1 MAIPQ
6 PKILSAITVPTGGW
20 VFKLYVSR
28 LAEYDTTVTATIA
41 AGTYFLAWDNQSDD
55 FLYAFANTV
64 NAAIDAAHAA
74 FPTDSITCWLDSS
87 YKVNIGFEDTY
98 YQGDPARGIKL
109 AWTESDGDDI
119 AKVLG
124 FDYSADDTNASASG
138 SNNKT
143 FTADWQHGYGWYAND
158 DGLLRDSLVEDE
170 HEVEAMQSV
179 AHSGLVRT
187 QRIGQRF
194 LNSIQLEFVP
204 RSRMFS
210 QNVGYG
216 TASVYPYE
224 YNQGLE
230 CWWILAQQGYRFR
243 FYRDGR
249 HTIASAAVSG
259 TATASNTTTLTDG
272 GRSFD
277 TDPQPYK
284 GRLLWVATYGAN
296 TASPARFYISS
307 HTATV
312 LTAANAHPYSQNLT
326 AGGSTYY
333 VFDQPY
339 QTYVVDLAKM
349 KTFKPAQTA
358 EALDVYSIEIPVRR
372 YVSS

>member
-28 LAEYDTTVTATIA
+28 LAQYDTEVTATIA
-41 AGTYFLAWDNQSDD
+41 AGTYFLSWDNQSDD
-55 FLYAFANTV
+55 FLYAFGVAV

-74 FPTDSITCWLDSS
+74 FPSYSLQCWLDSS
-87 YKVNIGFEDTY
+87 YKVNIGFEDSY
-98 YQGDPARGIKL
+98 YQGSPARGIKL
-109 AWTESDGDDI
+109 AWTEQDGDDI

-124 FDYSADDTNASASG
+124 FDYSADDTNTSAGG

-158 DGLLRDSLVEDE
+158 DGLLRDSMVEDE
-170 HEVEAMQSV
+170 SEVAAMQSV
-179 AHSGLVRT
+179 AESGLTRT

-194 LNSIQLEFVP
+194 LNTIKLEFVP
-204 RSRMFS
+204 RDRMWS

-216 TASVYPYE
+216 ASSVYPYE
-224 YNQGLE
+224 KNQGLE
-230 CWWILAQQGYRFR
+230 CWWLQAQQGYRFR

-249 HTIASAAVSG
+249 HTLAAAAVAG
-259 TATASNTTTLTDG
+259 TATGATTTTLTDS

-277 TDPQPYK
+277 TDPQPYA
-284 GRLLWVATYGAN
+284 GRLLWIDRWGTN
-296 TASPARFYISS
+296 INFPARFYVSS

-312 LTAANAHPYSQNLT
+312 LSTGNAAAYSQNMNT
-326 AGGSTYY
+326 GGSGYH

-349 KTFKPAQTA
+349 RSFKPVQTA

-372 YVSS
+372 YVS